1 MSKLKNEPI
10 SIRKDVKK
18 ELSFFGVH
26 LATKGSKPPT
36 KQCSLTYERNI
47 HKKFSTPSTV
57 RNILHFDH

>member
-26 LATKGSKPPT
+26 LATKGSKHPT
-36 KQCSLTYERNI
+36 QQI
-47 HKKFSTPSTV
+47 FMKKFSTPSTV
-57 RNILHFDH
+57 RNLLHFDH